1 MGLIALIHRRWNA
14 QKAKTINTAELVE
27 EENIEFKE

>member
-14 QKAKTINTAELVE
+14 QKARSIRTANLVE